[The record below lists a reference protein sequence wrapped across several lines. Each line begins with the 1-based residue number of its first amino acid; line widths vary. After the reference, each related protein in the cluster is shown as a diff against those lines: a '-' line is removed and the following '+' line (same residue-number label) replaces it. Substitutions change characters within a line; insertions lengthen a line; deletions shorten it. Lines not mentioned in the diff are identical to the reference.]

1 MPQSQIGGGGQQG
14 AKNNSQNH
22 NSQSHNPQRYE
33 SKNYD
38 LKNTDEV
45 NFDDFTHS
53 LNALKTAFYA
63 KSTTLNIPINETQ
76 IYHADSAEI
85 NSYGGVF
92 DNGTLIRQSS
102 NPCSQI
108 HFNYINNLTPFSIK
122 NKADLKSY
130 AKKLF
135 FTHLSPQSRRNRAIL
150 EDCSK
155 AKIMFF
161 CSYFSNAYHF
171 IIESYARLLLLLD
184 YANAHNIDAFI
195 IAPPKYRGFK
205 KYHSWF
211 IKEILAFIPK
221 EKILY
226 LDYQN
231 YKGKNIYFASN
242 PMANE
247 RHILKAV
254 RDLQRRFYDE
264 NFRGFERVYISRKK
278 SPRRFL
284 INDDE
289 VAEILEAKFGFKR
302 IFMEDYNLK
311 DKINLMM
318 RAKIVLTI
326 EGTSAVNGFFMTAE
340 NAKLVTLRSYD
351 MTEHLLIIAQ
361 NFRNIAFLPIVC
373 ENVGEAKSGE
383 EFWVSGNLHLKKQY
397 LLQKLREYGIEEV

>member
-1 MPQSQIGGGGQQG
+1 MPQSQIGGGQQE
-14 AKNNSQNH
+14 AKNKTKNH
-22 NSQSHNPQRYE
+22 NSQSHNPQNCKL
-33 SKNYD
+33 KNYQ
-38 LKNTDEV
+38 NADEV
-45 NFDDFTHS
+45 SCDDFTHS

-76 IYHADSAEI
+76 IYHAYSAEI
-85 NSYGGVF
+85 NSYGGIF
-92 DNGTLIRQSS
+92 DNGKLIRQSS

-108 HFNYINNLTPFSIK
+108 HFDYIKNLTLFSIK

-135 FTHLSPQSRRNRAIL
+135 FTHISPQSRKNKAIL
-150 EDCSK
+150 NDCSK

-211 IKEILAFIPK
+211 IEEILAIIPK

-231 YKGKNIYFASN
+231 YKCKNIYFASN

-247 RHILKAV
+247 RHILRAV
-254 RDLQRRFYDE
+254 RNLQRRFYDK
-264 NFRGFERVYISRKK
+264 NFKGFERIYISRKK

-289 VAEILEAKFGFKR
+289 IAEILEAKFGFKR

-318 RAKIVLTI
+318 NAKIVLTI

-383 EFWVSGNLHLKKQY
+383 EFWVSGNLLLKKEY
-397 LLQKLREYGIEEV
+397 LLKKLQEYGIEEV